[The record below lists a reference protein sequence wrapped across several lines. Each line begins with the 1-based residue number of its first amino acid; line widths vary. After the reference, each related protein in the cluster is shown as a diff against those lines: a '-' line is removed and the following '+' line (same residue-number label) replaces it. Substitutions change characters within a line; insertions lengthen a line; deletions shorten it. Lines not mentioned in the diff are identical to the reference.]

1 MARPQH
7 SNSSSNSLRMT
18 LGAGDGAFVFMH
30 CLATRTL
37 ALLAAIAWATP
48 LPAQTNMS
56 TELDDPYL
64 WLEEVDGARALDF
77 ARVASTRT
85 LAELRERAEFFQ
97 IRDEVRD
104 VLDSRDRIAQV
115 AVHGDHLYN
124 FWQDRAN
131 PRGLWRRTSWAE
143 YRKPQT
149 VWETVLDIDA
159 LARDEKE
166 NWVWK
171 NAQCLPPRGER
182 CLISLSRG
190 GGDAIVVREFDL
202 GKRQFVG
209 DGFLLAEAKSDVEW
223 RDRDTIYVSTDF
235 GPGSMTDS
243 GYPRIVKRWKRGTAL
258 AQAVTI
264 FEGDRTDVGV
274 GAWVDH
280 DVRDGATRITEGVV
294 RSIAFYNSEMFV
306 LRDGAPLRLAVPNDA
321 AAKIVGPW
329 LIVRLRSAWNPGN
342 RSYPAGV
349 LIATKVREFLDG
361 KRTFEVLFE
370 PTARTALQNWSATR
384 NAIVLDVLD
393 NVRSRIWVV
402 TPTDNTWRRQEV
414 ALPSLGAASAR
425 PVDRYESD
433 QVFITYQDFLT
444 PPTLFLGAARQPV
457 EKLKSMPAFFDASRM
472 TVQQLEA
479 KSRDGTSVPYFVVGS
494 SGVKNA
500 PTMLY
505 GYGGFENAL
514 EPFYSGTLGRA
525 WLARGGVLVV
535 ANIRGGGEFGP
546 AWHQAALK
554 EKRQNAF
561 DDFIAIAEDLARR
574 GIAQPRQ
581 IGIRGGSNGG
591 LLVGAAL
598 TQRPELF
605 GAAVAQV
612 PLLDMKRYNKLL
624 AGASWM
630 AEYGDPDVAEQ
641 WAYIAKYS
649 PYQNVRK
656 DARYPPTL
664 FVTSTRDDRVHPAHA
679 RKMFARMREQGHDA
693 WYYENI
699 EGGHGAASNNEQRAL
714 MAAIEYTFL
723 WKHLGGKP

>member
-1 MARPQH
+1 ML
-7 SNSSSNSLRMT
+7 S
-18 LGAGDGAFVFMH
+18 
-30 CLATRTL
+30 
-37 ALLAAIAWATP
+37 AAAWAITS
-48 LPAQTNMS
+48 LAQTPMA
-56 TELDDPYL
+56 TEIDDPYL

-77 ARVASTRT
+77 ARVASART
-85 LAELRERAEFFQ
+85 LSELCDRAEFAQ
-97 IRDEVRD
+97 ISDEVRE
-104 VLDSRDRIAQV
+104 VLDSRDRIAQ
-115 AVHGDHLYN
+115 AGVHGDHLYN

-131 PRGLWRRTSWAE
+131 PRGLWRRTTWAE
-143 YRKPQT
+143 YRKPQP
-149 VWETVLDIDA
+149 VWETVLDVDA
-159 LARDEKE
+159 LARDDKE

-171 NAQCLPPRGER
+171 NAQCLPPRGDQ

-202 GKRQFVG
+202 AKKQFVA
-209 DGFLLAEAKSDVEW
+209 DGFGLSEAKSDVAW
-223 RDRDTIYVSTDF
+223 RDRDTIYIGTDF

-243 GYPRIVKRWKRGTAL
+243 GYPRIVKRWSRGTPL
-258 AQAVTI
+258 SRAVTV
-264 FEGDRTDVGV
+264 FEGQRTDVGV

-280 DVRDGATRITEGVV
+280 DVRDGIARITEGVR
-294 RSIAFYNSEMFV
+294 RSIAFYNGETFV
-306 LRDGAPLRLAVPNDA
+306 LQDGVPVRLAVPNDA
-321 AAKIVGPW
+321 AAVIVGQR
-329 LIVRLRSAWNPGN
+329 LVVRLRSAWDTGG
-342 RSYPAGV
+342 RSYPAGA
-349 LIATKVREFLDG
+349 LIVTSAREFLDG
-361 KRTFEVLFE
+361 KRAFDVLFE
-370 PTARTALQNWSATR
+370 PSARTALQSWSATR
-384 NAIVLDVLD
+384 NTIVLDVLD
-393 NVRSRIWVV
+393 NVRSRLIVM
-402 TPTDNTWRRQEV
+402 TPTSSGWRQQEI

-425 PVDRYESD
+425 PVDRYVSD
-433 QVFITYQDFLT
+433 QVFVTYQDFLT
-444 PPTLFLGAARQPV
+444 PPTLFIGAAGEPV
-457 EKLKSMPAFFDASRM
+457 EMLKSMPAFFDASRM
-472 TVQQLEA
+472 TVQQLEV
-479 KSRDGTSVPYFVVGS
+479 KSRDGTRVPYFVIGERTA
-494 SGVKNA
+494 KNA

-514 EPFYSGTLGRA
+514 EPFYSGGIGRA
-525 WLARGGVLVV
+525 WLARGGTLVV

-554 EKRQNAF
+554 EKRQNTF

-574 GIAQPRQ
+574 GIAQPKQ

-605 GAAVAQV
+605 GAAVALV
-612 PLLDMKRYNKLL
+612 PLLDMRRYNKLL

-630 AEYGDPDVAEQ
+630 AEYGDPDVPDQ

-656 DARYPPTL
+656 EARYPPTL

-714 MAAIEYTFL
+714 MTAIEYTFL
-723 WKHLGGKP
+723 WKHLGGKQ

>member
-1 MARPQH
+1 MRRDVTRVLLLIA
-7 SNSSSNSLRMT
+7 
-18 LGAGDGAFVFMH
+18 GA
-30 CLATRTL
+30 
-37 ALLAAIAWATP
+37 AWVSAV
-48 LPAQTNMS
+48 PAQAAMS
-56 TELDDPYL
+56 NELDDTYL
-64 WLEEVDGARALDF
+64 WLEDVDSARALDF
-77 ARVASTRT
+77 ARAASTRT
-85 LAELRERAEFFQ
+85 LSELRERKEFAQ
-97 IRDEVRD
+97 IRDEVLD
-104 VLDSRDRIAQV
+104 VLDSRERIAHV
-115 AVHGDHLYN
+115 AAHGDHLYN
-124 FWQDRAN
+124 FWQDAAN
-131 PRGLWRRTSWAE
+131 PRGLWRRTTWAE
-143 YRKPQT
+143 YRKPQP
-149 VWETVLDIDA
+149 VWEIVIDVDV

-171 NAQCLPPRGER
+171 NAQCLPPRGNR

-202 GKRQFVG
+202 VNKQFVA
-209 DGFLLAEAKSDVEW
+209 DGFVVPEAKSDVEW
-223 RDRDTIYVSTDF
+223 RDRDTLYVSTDF

-243 GYPRIVKRWKRGTAL
+243 GYPRIVKRWHRGTPL
-258 AQAVTI
+258 TRAVTV
-264 FEGDRTDVGV
+264 FEGQRTDVGV
-274 GAWVDH
+274 DAWVDH
-280 DVRDGATRITEGVV
+280 DVRDGTMLITEGV
-294 RSIAFYNSEMFV
+294 RRLIAFYDGETFV
-306 LRDGAPLRLAVPNDA
+306 LRDGAPVRLAVPNDA
-321 AAKIVGPW
+321 AAQVVGPW
-329 LIVRLRSAWNPGN
+329 LIVRLRSAWNAGG
-342 RSYPAGV
+342 RAYPAGA
-349 LIATKVREFLDG
+349 LIATRTQDFLQG
-361 KRTFEVLFE
+361 KHAFDVLFE
-370 PTARTALQNWSATR
+370 PSARTALQKVWSATR

-393 NVRSRIWVV
+393 NVRSRLFVL
-402 TPTDNTWRRQEV
+402 TPTDSGWQRQEV
-414 ALPSLGAASAR
+414 NLPSLGAASAI
-425 PVDRYESD
+425 PVDRYASD
-433 QVFITYQDFLT
+433 QIFITYQDFLT
-444 PPTLFLGAARQPV
+444 PPTLFVGTAGEPI

-472 TVQQLEA
+472 MVQQFEA
-479 KSRDGTSVPYFVVGS
+479 KSRDGTGVPYFVVGAREA
-494 SGVKNA
+494 KNA
-500 PTMLY
+500 PTILY

-514 EPFYSGTLGRA
+514 EPFYSGGIGRA

-561 DDFIAIAEDLARR
+561 DDFIAIAEDLTRR
-574 GIAQPRQ
+574 GIAKPKQ

-612 PLLDMKRYNKLL
+612 PLLDMKRYSKLL

-630 AEYGDPDVAEQ
+630 AEYGDPDVPEQ

-656 DARYPPTL
+656 QASYPPTL
-664 FVTSTRDDRVHPAHA
+664 FITSTRDDRVHPAHA

-699 EGGHGAASNNEQRAL
+699 EGGHGVASNNEQRAL

>member
-1 MARPQH
+1 M
-7 SNSSSNSLRMT
+7 
-18 LGAGDGAFVFMH
+18 
-30 CLATRTL
+30 
-37 ALLAAIAWATP
+37 
-48 LPAQTNMS
+48 
-56 TELDDPYL
+56 
-64 WLEEVDGARALDF
+64 
-77 ARVASTRT
+77 
-85 LAELRERAEFFQ
+85 
-97 IRDEVRD
+97 
-104 VLDSRDRIAQV
+104 
-115 AVHGDHLYN
+115 
-124 FWQDRAN
+124 
-131 PRGLWRRTSWAE
+131 
-143 YRKPQT
+143 
-149 VWETVLDIDA
+149 
-159 LARDEKE
+159 
-166 NWVWK
+166 
-171 NAQCLPPRGER
+171 
-182 CLISLSRG
+182 
-190 GGDAIVVREFDL
+190 
-202 GKRQFVG
+202 
-209 DGFLLAEAKSDVEW
+209 
-223 RDRDTIYVSTDF
+223 
-235 GPGSMTDS
+235 
-243 GYPRIVKRWKRGTAL
+243 
-258 AQAVTI
+258 
-264 FEGDRTDVGV
+264 
-274 GAWVDH
+274 
-280 DVRDGATRITEGVV
+280 
-294 RSIAFYNSEMFV
+294 
-306 LRDGAPLRLAVPNDA
+306 LRDGVPLRLAVPNDA

-329 LIVRLRSAWNPGN
+329 LIVRLRSAWNIGG
-342 RSYPAGV
+342 RSYPAGA

-370 PTARTALQNWSATR
+370 PTPRTALQNWSATR

-393 NVRSRIWVV
+393 NVQSRVWIM
-402 TPTDNTWRRQEV
+402 TPADNSWRRQEV
-414 ALPSLGAASAR
+414 ALPSWGRECKAGRSLRIRSGLHHVPGFPDAADVVSR
-425 PVDRYESD
+425 RC
-433 QVFITYQDFLT
+433 
-444 PPTLFLGAARQPV
+444 RQPV

-494 SGVKNA
+494 PGVKNA

-505 GYGGFENAL
+505 GYGGFENAI
-514 EPFYSGTLGRA
+514 EPFYSGALGRA

-574 GIAQPRQ
+574 GIAQPKQ

-591 LLVGAAL
+591 CWSGAAL

-714 MAAIEYTFL
+714 MAAIEYTFCGST
-723 WKHLGGKP
+723 WEQWGASREPSARPPEGGLAPALAGRRAAPRVHRSKPRCARSRLRSPAGRTFCG

>member
-1 MARPQH
+1 MSRFA
-7 SNSSSNSLRMT
+7 T
-18 LGAGDGAFVFMH
+18 GVFV
-30 CLATRTL
+30 
-37 ALLAAIAWATP
+37 LLSAAAWATT
-48 LPAQTNMS
+48 LLAQTPMS
-56 TELDDPYL
+56 AEHDDPYL

-77 ARVASTRT
+77 ARNASART
-85 LAELRERAEFFQ
+85 LSELRERAEFAQ
-97 IRDEVRD
+97 ILDEVRE

-115 AVHGDHLYN
+115 SVHGDYLYN

-131 PRGLWRRTSWAE
+131 PRGVWRRTTWAE
-143 YRKPQT
+143 YRKPQP
-149 VWETVLDIDA
+149 VWETVLNVDA
-159 LARDEKE
+159 LARGDKE

-171 NAQCLPPRGER
+171 NAQCLPPRADQ

-202 GKRQFVG
+202 AKKQFVA
-209 DGFLLAEAKSDVEW
+209 DGFVLSEAKSEVDW

-243 GYPRIVKRWKRGTAL
+243 GYPRIVKRWSRGMPL
-258 AQAVTI
+258 AQAVTV
-264 FEGDRTDVGV
+264 FEGQRTDVGV
-274 GAWVDH
+274 SAWVDH
-280 DVRDGATRITEGVV
+280 DVRDGASRLTEGVR
-294 RSIAFYNSEMFV
+294 RSIAFYNAETFV
-306 LRDGAPLRLAVPNDA
+306 LRNGAPMRLTVPNDA
-321 AAKIVGPW
+321 TAQIVGLR
-329 LIVRLRSAWNPGN
+329 LIVRLRSAWDIGG
-342 RSYPAGV
+342 RTYPAGALLV
-349 LIATKVREFLDG
+349 TDAREFLDG
-361 KRTFEVLFE
+361 KRSFDVLFE
-370 PTARTALQNWSATR
+370 PSARTALQNWAATR
-384 NAIVLDVLD
+384 NSIVLDVLD
-393 NVRSRIWVV
+393 NVRSRIWMM
-402 TPTDNTWRRQEV
+402 TPADNGWSRQEI

-425 PVDRYESD
+425 PVDRYTSD
-433 QVFITYQDFLT
+433 QVFVTYQDFLT
-444 PPTLFLGAARQPV
+444 PPTLFMGVPGEPV
-457 EKLKSMPAFFDASRM
+457 EKLKAMPAFFDASRM
-472 TVQQLEA
+472 YVQQLEA
-479 KSRDGTSVPYFVVGS
+479 KSRDGTGVPYFVVGQH
-494 SGVKNA
+494 GVKNV

-514 EPFYSGTLGRA
+514 EPFYSGALGRA
-525 WLARGGVLVV
+525 WLARGGVLVI

-561 DDFIAIAEDLARR
+561 DDFIAIGEDLARR
-574 GIAQPRQ
+574 GIAQPQQ
-581 IGIRGGSNGG
+581 IGVRGGSNGG

-605 GAAVAQV
+605 GAAVAQE

-630 AEYGDPDVAEQ
+630 AEYGDPDVPEQ

-714 MAAIEYTFL
+714 MTAIEYTFL

>member
-1 MARPQH
+1 MG
-7 SNSSSNSLRMT
+7 S
-18 LGAGDGAFVFMH
+18 GAHNGAFVCMRRA
-30 CLATRTL
+30 ATRIL
-37 ALLAAIAWATP
+37 FLIAGAAWVTT
-48 LPAQTNMS
+48 LPAQTAMS
-56 TELDDPYL
+56 NELDDPYL

-77 ARVASTRT
+77 ARAASTRT
-85 LAELRERAEFFQ
+85 LSELRDRAEFAQ

-104 VLDSRDRIAQV
+104 VLDSRERIAQA
-115 AVHGDHLYN
+115 AVHDDHLYN

-131 PRGLWRRTSWAE
+131 PRGLWRRTTWAE
-143 YRKPQT
+143 YRKTQSA
-149 VWETVLDIDA
+149 WETVLDVDTF
-159 LARDEKE
+159 ARDEKE

-171 NAQCLPPRGER
+171 NAQCLPPSGDR

-190 GGDAIVVREFDL
+190 GGDAVVVREFDL
-202 GKRQFVG
+202 VKKQFVG
-209 DGFLLAEAKSDVEW
+209 DGFALPEAKSDVDW

-235 GPGSMTDS
+235 GAGSLTDS
-243 GYPRIVKRWKRGTAL
+243 GYPRIVKRWSRGTPL
-258 AQAVTI
+258 AQAVTV
-264 FEGDRTDVGV
+264 FEGQRTDVGV

-280 DVRDGATRITEGVV
+280 DVRDGTTRVTEGVR
-294 RSIAFYNSEMFV
+294 RSIAFYNGETFV
-306 LRDGAPLRLAVPNDA
+306 LRDGVPVRLAVPNDA
-321 AAKIVGPW
+321 AAQIVGPW
-329 LIVRLRSAWNPGN
+329 LVLRLRTAWDIGG
-342 RSYPAGV
+342 RSYPAGA
-349 LIATKVREFLDG
+349 LIAAKTQEFLDG
-361 KRTFEVLFE
+361 KRAFEVLFE
-370 PTARTALQNWSATR
+370 PTARTALQRDWSVTR
-384 NAIVLDVLD
+384 NTIVLDVLD
-393 NVRSRIWVV
+393 NVRSRLWVL
-402 TPTDNTWRRQEV
+402 TPSSSGWRREEI
-414 ALPSLGAASAR
+414 ALPPLGAANAR
-425 PVDRYESD
+425 PLDRYASD
-433 QVFITYQDFLT
+433 QLFITYQDFLT
-444 PPTLFLGAARQPV
+444 PPTLFVGAAGQPI
-457 EKLKSMPAFFDASRM
+457 EKLKSTPAFFDASHM

-479 KSRDGTSVPYFVVGS
+479 ASRDGTRVPYFVIGPA
-494 SGVKNA
+494 GVKNA

-514 EPFYSGTLGRA
+514 EPFYSGALGRA
-525 WLARGGVLVV
+525 WLARGGVLVI

-554 EKRQNAF
+554 ERRQNAF
-561 DDFIAIAEDLARR
+561 DDFIAIGEDLARR
-574 GIAQPRQ
+574 GIAQPKQ

-612 PLLDMKRYNKLL
+612 PLLDMERYSKLL
-624 AGASWM
+624 AGASWV
-630 AEYGDPDVAEQ
+630 AEYGDPHVPEH

-714 MAAIEYTFL
+714 MTAIEYTFL

>member
-1 MARPQH
+1 MMFA
-7 SNSSSNSLRMT
+7 M
-18 LGAGDGAFVFMH
+18 
-30 CLATRTL
+30 
-37 ALLAAIAWATP
+37 ALL
-48 LPAQTNMS
+48 
-56 TELDDPYL
+56 
-64 WLEEVDGARALDF
+64 
-77 ARVASTRT
+77 
-85 LAELRERAEFFQ
+85 
-97 IRDEVRD
+97 
-104 VLDSRDRIAQV
+104 
-115 AVHGDHLYN
+115 
-124 FWQDRAN
+124 
-131 PRGLWRRTSWAE
+131 
-143 YRKPQT
+143 
-149 VWETVLDIDA
+149 
-159 LARDEKE
+159 
-166 NWVWK
+166 
-171 NAQCLPPRGER
+171 
-182 CLISLSRG
+182 
-190 GGDAIVVREFDL
+190 
-202 GKRQFVG
+202 
-209 DGFLLAEAKSDVEW
+209 
-223 RDRDTIYVSTDF
+223 
-235 GPGSMTDS
+235 GSPKA
-243 GYPRIVKRWKRGTAL
+243 Y
-258 AQAVTI
+258 
-264 FEGDRTDVGV
+264 
-274 GAWVDH
+274 
-280 DVRDGATRITEGVV
+280 V
-294 RSIAFYNSEMFV
+294 RSIAFYNSETFV

-329 LIVRLRSAWNPGN
+329 LIVRLRSAWNTGN
-342 RSYPAGV
+342 RSYPAGA

-370 PTARTALQNWSATR
+370 PTPRAALQNWSATR

-393 NVRSRIWVV
+393 NVQSRVWIM
-402 TPTDNTWRRQEV
+402 TPADNSWRRQEV

-494 SGVKNA
+494 PGVKNA

-723 WKHLGGKP
+723 WKHLGGK

>member
-1 MARPQH
+1 MNRLVTRA
-7 SNSSSNSLRMT
+7 SVL
-18 LGAGDGAFVFMH
+18 LGALV
-30 CLATRTL
+30 
-37 ALLAAIAWATP
+37 WATLP
-48 LPAQTNMS
+48 LAQTPMS
-56 TELDDPYL
+56 TELADPYL
-64 WLEEVDGARALDF
+64 WLEEVDGVRALDF

-85 LAELRERAEFFQ
+85 LSELRERREFAQ
-97 IRDEVRD
+97 IRDEVRE

-115 AVHGDHLYN
+115 VVHGEHLYN

-131 PRGLWRRTSWAE
+131 PRGLWRRTTWDE
-143 YRKPQT
+143 YRKPQPA
-149 VWETVLDIDA
+149 WETVLDVDA

-182 CLISLSRG
+182 CLLSLSRG

-202 GKRQFVG
+202 GQKQFVA
-209 DGFLLAEAKSDVEW
+209 DGFALAEAKSDVDW

-235 GPGSMTDS
+235 GAGSMTDS
-243 GYPRIVKRWKRGTAL
+243 GYPRIVRRWSRGTPL
-258 AQAVTI
+258 AQAVTV
-264 FEGDRTDVGV
+264 FEGQRTDVGAS
-274 GAWVDH
+274 AWVDH
-280 DVRDGATRITEGVV
+280 DVRDGITRITEGVR
-294 RSIAFYNSEMFV
+294 RSIAFYNGETFV
-306 LRDGAPLRLAVPNDA
+306 LRDGAPVRLDVPNDA
-321 AAKIVGPW
+321 AAQIVGPW
-329 LIVRLRSAWNPGN
+329 LVVRLRSAWNVGG
-342 RSYPAGV
+342 RSYPVGA
-349 LIATKVREFLDG
+349 LIVTSAHDFLSG
-361 KRTFEVLFE
+361 RRAFEVLFE
-370 PTARTALQNWSATR
+370 PTARTALQSWSATR
-384 NAIVLDVLD
+384 NTIVLDVLD
-393 NVRSRIWVV
+393 NVRSRLWVM
-402 TPTDNTWRRQEV
+402 TPGDGGWRSLEI
-414 ALPSLGAASAR
+414 ALPSLGAANAR
-425 PVDRYESD
+425 AVDRFASD

-444 PPTLFLGAARQPV
+444 PPTLFIGVASEPV
-457 EKLKSMPAFFDASRM
+457 QALKSMPAFFDASRM
-472 TVQQLEA
+472 AVQQLDVR
-479 KSRDGTSVPYFVVGS
+479 SRDGTRVPYFVIGQR
-494 SGVKNA
+494 GVRNA

-514 EPFYSGTLGRA
+514 EPFYSGALGRA
-525 WLARGGVLVV
+525 WLARGGVLVI

-561 DDFIAIAEDLARR
+561 DDFIAIGEDLARR
-574 GIAQPRQ
+574 GIAQPKQ

-630 AEYGDPDVAEQ
+630 AEYGDPDVPDQ

-723 WKHLGGKP
+723 WKHLGGKQ

>member
-1 MARPQH
+1 MGFGAR
-7 SNSSSNSLRMT
+7 N
-18 LGAGDGAFVFMH
+18 GAIVCMRRA
-30 CLATRTL
+30 ATRIL
-37 ALLAAIAWATP
+37 FLIAGAAWVTT
-48 LPAQTNMS
+48 LPAQTAMS
-56 TELDDPYL
+56 NELDDPYL

-77 ARVASTRT
+77 ARAASTRT
-85 LAELRERAEFFQ
+85 LSELRGRAEFAQ
-97 IRDEVRD
+97 IRDEVRA
-104 VLDSRDRIAQV
+104 VLDSRERIAQAV
-115 AVHGDHLYN
+115 AYGDHLYN

-131 PRGLWRRTSWAE
+131 PRGLWRRTTWVE

-149 VWETVLDIDA
+149 VWETVLDVDA

-171 NAQCLPPRGER
+171 NAQCLPPNGDR

-190 GGDAIVVREFDL
+190 GGDAVVVREFDL
-202 GKRQFVG
+202 VKKNFVS
-209 DGFLLAEAKSDVEW
+209 DGFVVPEAKSEVDW

-235 GPGSMTDS
+235 GAGSLTDS
-243 GYPRIVKRWKRGTAL
+243 GYPRIVKRWSRGTPL
-258 AQAVTI
+258 AQAVTV
-264 FEGDRTDVGV
+264 FEGTRTDVGV
-274 GAWVDH
+274 SAWVDH
-280 DVRDGATRITEGVV
+280 DVRDGTTRVTEGVR
-294 RSIAFYNSEMFV
+294 RSIAFYNGETFV
-306 LRDGAPLRLAVPNDA
+306 LRDGVPVRLAVPNDA
-321 AAKIVGPW
+321 AAQIVGPW
-329 LIVRLRSAWNPGN
+329 LVLRLRTAWDIGG
-342 RSYPAGV
+342 RSYPAGG
-349 LIATKVREFLDG
+349 LIAAKTQEFLDG
-361 KRTFEVLFE
+361 KRAFEVLFE
-370 PTARTALQNWSATR
+370 PTARTALQRDWSVTR
-384 NAIVLDVLD
+384 NTIVLDVLD
-393 NVRSRIWVV
+393 NVRSRLWVL
-402 TPTDNTWRRQEV
+402 TPSSSGWRREEI
-414 ALPSLGAASAR
+414 ALPSLGAANAR
-425 PVDRYESD
+425 PVDRYASD
-433 QVFITYQDFLT
+433 QLFITYQDFLT
-444 PPTLFLGAARQPV
+444 PPTLFVGAAGLPI
-457 EKLKSMPAFFDASRM
+457 EKLKSTPAFFDASHM

-479 KSRDGTSVPYFVVGS
+479 ASRDGTRVPYFVIGPA
-494 SGVKNA
+494 GVKNA

-505 GYGGFENAL
+505 GYGGFENAI
-514 EPFYSGTLGRA
+514 ESFYSGALGRA
-525 WLARGGVLVV
+525 WLARGGVLVI

-561 DDFIAIAEDLARR
+561 DDFIAIGEDLARR
-574 GIAQPRQ
+574 GIAQPKQ

-612 PLLDMKRYNKLL
+612 PLLDMKRYSKLL

-630 AEYGDPDVAEQ
+630 AEYGDPVVPEQ

-649 PYQNVRK
+649 PYQNSRK

-723 WKHLGGKP
+723 WKHLGGNP

>member
-1 MARPQH
+1 MQRAASRF
-7 SNSSSNSLRMT
+7 L
-18 LGAGDGAFVFMH
+18 F
-30 CLATRTL
+30 
-37 ALLAAIAWATP
+37 LLAGVACVAV
-48 LPAQTNMS
+48 LPAQTAMS
-56 TELDDPYL
+56 NELDDPYL

-77 ARVASTRT
+77 ARAASTRT
-85 LAELRERAEFFQ
+85 LSELRERNEFAQ

-104 VLDSRDRIAQV
+104 VLDSRERIAQA

-131 PRGLWRRTSWAE
+131 PRGLWRRTTWAE

-149 VWETVLDIDA
+149 HWETVLDVDA

-171 NAQCLPPRGER
+171 NAQCLPPRGDR

-190 GGDAIVVREFDL
+190 GGDAVVVREFDL
-202 GKRQFVG
+202 ASKQFVS
-209 DGFLLAEAKSDVEW
+209 DGFVLPEAKSDVDW

-243 GYPRIVKRWKRGTAL
+243 GYPRIVKRWNRGAPL
-258 AQAVTI
+258 GQAVTV
-264 FEGDRTDVGV
+264 FEGQRTDVGAS
-274 GAWVDH
+274 AWVDH
-280 DVRDGATRITEGVV
+280 DVRDGVTRVTEGV
-294 RSIAFYNSEMFV
+294 RRAIAFYNSETFV
-306 LRDGAPLRLAVPNDA
+306 LRDGAPVRLPVPDDA
-321 AAKIVGPW
+321 AAQIVGPW
-329 LIVRLRSAWNPGN
+329 LIVRLRSAWNTGG
-342 RSYPAGV
+342 RSFAAGA
-349 LIATKVREFLDG
+349 LIAANAGEFLNG
-361 KRTFEVLFE
+361 KRVFGVLFE
-370 PTARTALQNWSATR
+370 PTARSALQNWSATR
-384 NAIVLDVLD
+384 TAIVLDVLD
-393 NVRSRIWVV
+393 NVQGRVWIM
-402 TPTDNTWRRQEV
+402 TPSDNGWSRQEI

-444 PPTLFLGAARQPV
+444 PPTLFIGTAKQPA
-457 EKLKSMPAFFDASRM
+457 EKLKSMPALFDASRM
-472 TVQQLEA
+472 AVQQFEA
-479 KSRDGTSVPYFVVGS
+479 NSRDGTGVPYFVVGAR
-494 SGVKNA
+494 GVKNA

-514 EPFYSGTLGRA
+514 EPFYSGALGRG
-525 WLARGGVLVV
+525 WLARGGVLVI

-574 GIAQPRQ
+574 GFAQPEQ

-612 PLLDMKRYNKLL
+612 PLLDMRRYNKLL

-630 AEYGDPDVAEQ
+630 AEYGDPDVPEQ

>member
-1 MARPQH
+1 MRRA
-7 SNSSSNSLRMT
+7 
-18 LGAGDGAFVFMH
+18 
-30 CLATRTL
+30 ATRIL
-37 ALLAAIAWATP
+37 FLIAGAAWVAA
-48 LPAQTNMS
+48 LPAQTAMS
-56 TELDDPYL
+56 NELDDPYL
-64 WLEEVDGARALDF
+64 WLEEVDGARVLDF
-77 ARVASTRT
+77 ARAASTRT
-85 LAELRERAEFFQ
+85 LSELRGRAEFPQ

-104 VLDSRDRIAQV
+104 VLDSRERIAQA
-115 AVHGDHLYN
+115 AVHGDYLYN

-131 PRGLWRRTSWAE
+131 PRGVWRRTTWAE

-149 VWETVLDIDA
+149 AWETVLDVDA
-159 LARDEKE
+159 LALGEKE

-171 NAQCLPPRGER
+171 NAQCLPPRGDR

-202 GKRQFVG
+202 AKKQFVS
-209 DGFLLAEAKSDVEW
+209 DGFVLSEAKSDVDW
-223 RDRDTIYVSTDF
+223 RDRDTIYVGTDF
-235 GPGSMTDS
+235 GPGTMTDS
-243 GYPRIVKRWKRGTAL
+243 GYPRIVKRWKRGTPL
-258 AQAVTI
+258 GQAVTV
-264 FEGDRTDVGV
+264 FEGQRTDVGAS
-274 GAWVDH
+274 AWVDH
-280 DVRDGATRITEGVV
+280 DVRDGVTRITEGFRRAV
-294 RSIAFYNSEMFV
+294 AFYNSETFV
-306 LRDGAPLRLAVPNDA
+306 VRDGTPLRLAVPDDA
-321 AAKIVGPW
+321 AAQIIGPW
-329 LIVRLRSAWNPGN
+329 LIVRLRSLWNIEG
-342 RSYPAGV
+342 RSYPSGA
-349 LIATKVREFLDG
+349 LIAANAQQFMNG
-361 KRTFEVLFE
+361 KRAFDVLFE
-370 PTARTALQNWSATR
+370 PTAHSALQNWAATR
-384 NAIVLDVLD
+384 NTIVLDVLD
-393 NVRSRIWVV
+393 NVQSRMWVM
-402 TPTDNTWRRQEV
+402 TPSDNGWRREEI

-444 PPTLFLGAARQPV
+444 PPTLLIGGARQPT

-472 TVQQLEA
+472 TVQQLQA
-479 KSRDGTSVPYFVVGS
+479 RSRDGTSVPYFVVGRP
-494 SGVKNA
+494 GLKNA

-514 EPFYSGTLGRA
+514 EPFYSGGIGRA

-546 AWHQAALK
+546 SWHQAALK
-554 EKRQNAF
+554 ERRQNAF
-561 DDFIAIAEDLARR
+561 DDFIAIGEDLARR
-574 GIAQPRQ
+574 GIAQPKQ

-612 PLLDMKRYNKLL
+612 PLLDMKRYSKLL

-630 AEYGDPDVAEQ
+630 AEYGDPDVPEQ

-656 DARYPPTL
+656 EAIYPPTL

-693 WYYENI
+693 WYYENM
-699 EGGHGAASNNEQRAL
+699 EGGHGVASNNEQRAL

-723 WKHLGGKP
+723 WKHLGGTS

>member
-1 MARPQH
+1 
-7 SNSSSNSLRMT
+7 
-18 LGAGDGAFVFMH
+18 
-30 CLATRTL
+30 
-37 ALLAAIAWATP
+37 
-48 LPAQTNMS
+48 MS

-64 WLEEVDGARALDF
+64 WLEEIDGPRALDF

-85 LAELRERAEFFQ
+85 LSELRERTEFAE
-97 IRDEVRD
+97 IRDEVRE
-104 VLDSRDRIAQV
+104 VLDSRDRIAQIG
-115 AVHGDHLYN
+115 VHGDHLYN

-131 PRGLWRRTSWAE
+131 PRGLWRRTTWAE
-143 YRKPQT
+143 YRKPQP
-149 VWETVLDIDA
+149 VWETVLDVDA
-159 LARDEKE
+159 LARDDKE

-171 NAQCLPPRGER
+171 NAQCLPPRGDQ

-202 GKRQFVG
+202 ARKQFVA
-209 DGFLLAEAKSDVEW
+209 DGFGLPEGKSDVVW
-223 RDRDTIYVSTDF
+223 RDRDTIYVGTDF
-235 GPGSMTDS
+235 GAGSITDS
-243 GYPRIVKRWKRGTAL
+243 GYPRVVKRWSRGTPL
-258 AQAVTI
+258 AQAVTV
-264 FEGDRTDVGV
+264 FEGQRTDVGAS
-274 GAWVDH
+274 AWVDH
-280 DVRDGATRITEGVV
+280 DVRDGAARITEGIR
-294 RSIAFYNSEMFV
+294 RSIAFYNGETFV
-306 LRDGAPLRLAVPNDA
+306 LRDGAPVRLAVPNDA
-321 AAKIVGPW
+321 TAAVVGER
-329 LIVRLRSAWNPGN
+329 LVVRLRSAWDIGG
-342 RSYPAGV
+342 RSYPGGALLV
-349 LIATKVREFLDG
+349 TNAREFLDG
-361 KRTFEVLFE
+361 KRAFDVLFE
-370 PTARTALQNWSATR
+370 PGAHTALQSWSATR
-384 NAIVLDVLD
+384 SSVVLDVLD
-393 NVRSRIWVV
+393 NVRSRLWVM
-402 TPTDNTWRRQEV
+402 TPSAAGWQRKEI

-425 PVDRYESD
+425 AVDRYTSD
-433 QVFITYQDFLT
+433 QVFVTYQDFLT
-444 PPTLFLGAARQPV
+444 PPTLFIGAAGEPV
-457 EKLKSMPAFFDASRM
+457 ETLKSMPAFFDASRM
-472 TVQQLEA
+472 AVQQLEV
-479 KSRDGTSVPYFVVGS
+479 KSRDGTRVPYFVIGER
-494 SGVKNA
+494 GVKNA

-514 EPFYSGTLGRA
+514 EPFYSGALGRA
-525 WLARGGVLVV
+525 WLARGGVLVI

-554 EKRQNAF
+554 DKRQNAF
-561 DDFIAIAEDLARR
+561 DDFIAIGEDLARR
-574 GIAQPRQ
+574 GIAQPKQ

-612 PLLDMKRYNKLL
+612 PLLDMRRYNKLL

-630 AEYGDPDVAEQ
+630 AEYGDPDVPEQ

-714 MAAIEYTFL
+714 MTAIEYTFL

>member
-1 MARPQH
+1 MNRF
-7 SNSSSNSLRMT
+7 
-18 LGAGDGAFVFMH
+18 AFRALV
-30 CLATRTL
+30 
-37 ALLAAIAWATP
+37 LLAAVGGTP
-48 LPAQTNMS
+48 MLTAQTPMP
-56 TELDDPYL
+56 TEPLDPYL

-77 ARVASTRT
+77 ARAASTRT
-85 LAELRERAEFFQ
+85 LSELKERAEFLK
-97 IRDEVRD
+97 IRDEVRE

-131 PRGLWRRTSWAE
+131 PRGLWRRTTWSE
-143 YRKPQT
+143 YRKPQP
-149 VWETVLDIDA
+149 VWETVLDVDA

-171 NAQCLPPRGER
+171 NAQCLPPRADR

-202 GKRQFVG
+202 AKRQFVAE
-209 DGFLLAEAKSDVEW
+209 GFVLAEAKSDVEW
-223 RDRDTIYVSTDF
+223 RDRDTIYVGTDF
-235 GPGSMTDS
+235 GPGSLTDS
-243 GYPRIVKRWKRGTAL
+243 GYPRIVKRWSRGTPL
-258 AQAVTI
+258 TQAVTV
-264 FEGDRTDVGV
+264 FEGQKTDVGV

-280 DVRDGATRITEGVV
+280 EVRDGLTQISEGVH
-294 RSIAFYNSEMFV
+294 RAIAFYNSETFV
-306 LRDGAPLRLAVPNDA
+306 LRDGAPVRLALPNDSA
-321 AAKIVGPW
+321 AQIVGSR
-329 LIVRLRSAWNPGN
+329 LIVRLRSAWNTGG
-342 RSYPAGV
+342 RSYPAGA
-349 LIATKVREFLDG
+349 LIVTSVREFLEGARAFD
-361 KRTFEVLFE
+361 VLFE
-370 PTARTALQNWSATR
+370 PTGRTALQNWSPTH

-393 NVRSRIWVV
+393 NVRSRVWVL
-402 TPTDNTWRRQEV
+402 TPAPTGWRRREIS
-414 ALPSLGAASAR
+414 LPSLGAASAR
-425 PVDRYESD
+425 PVDRYTSD
-433 QVFITYQDFLT
+433 QVFVTYQDFLM
-444 PPTLFLGAARQPV
+444 PPTLFIGDAGAPL

-472 TVQQLEA
+472 TVQQFEA
-479 KSRDGTSVPYFVVGS
+479 TSRDSTRVPYFVIGR

-514 EPFYSGTLGRA
+514 EPFYSGALGRA
-525 WLARGGVLVV
+525 WLARGGVLVI

-561 DDFIAIAEDLARR
+561 DDFIAIGEDLVRR
-574 GIAQPRQ
+574 GIAQPKQ

-612 PLLDMKRYNKLL
+612 PLLDMRRYNKLL

-630 AEYGDPDVAEQ
+630 AEYGDPDVPEQ

-656 DARYPPTL
+656 EVRYPPTL

-679 RKMFARMREQGHDA
+679 RKMFARMQEQGHDA

-723 WKHLGGKP
+723 WKHLGDKQ

>member
-1 MARPQH
+1 MNRF
-7 SNSSSNSLRMT
+7 
-18 LGAGDGAFVFMH
+18 AFRALV
-30 CLATRTL
+30 
-37 ALLAAIAWATP
+37 LLAAVGGTP
-48 LPAQTNMS
+48 MLTAQTPMP
-56 TELDDPYL
+56 TEPLDPYL

-77 ARVASTRT
+77 ARAASTRT
-85 LAELRERAEFFQ
+85 LSELKERAEFLK
-97 IRDEVRD
+97 IRDEVRE
-104 VLDSRDRIAQV
+104 VLDSLDRIAQV

-131 PRGLWRRTSWAE
+131 PRGLWRRTTWSE
-143 YRKPQT
+143 YRKPQP
-149 VWETVLDIDA
+149 VWETVLDVDA

-171 NAQCLPPRGER
+171 NAQCLPPRADR

-202 GKRQFVG
+202 AKRQFVAE
-209 DGFLLAEAKSDVEW
+209 GFVLAEAKSDVEW
-223 RDRDTIYVSTDF
+223 RDHDTIYVGTDF
-235 GPGSMTDS
+235 GPGSLTDS
-243 GYPRIVKRWKRGTAL
+243 GYPRIVKRWSRGTPL
-258 AQAVTI
+258 TQAVTV
-264 FEGDRTDVGV
+264 FEGQKTDVGV

-280 DVRDGATRITEGVV
+280 EVRDGLTQISEGVH
-294 RSIAFYNSEMFV
+294 RAIAFYNSETFV
-306 LRDGAPLRLAVPNDA
+306 LRDGAPVRLALPNDSA
-321 AAKIVGPW
+321 AQIVGSR
-329 LIVRLRSAWNPGN
+329 LIVRLRSAWNTGG
-342 RSYPAGV
+342 RSYPAGA
-349 LIATKVREFLDG
+349 LIVTSVREFLEGARAFD
-361 KRTFEVLFE
+361 VLFE
-370 PTARTALQNWSATR
+370 PTGRTALQNWSPTH

-393 NVRSRIWVV
+393 NVRSRVWVL
-402 TPTDNTWRRQEV
+402 TPAPTGWRRREIT
-414 ALPSLGAASAR
+414 LPSLGAANAR
-425 PVDRYESD
+425 PVDRYTSD
-433 QVFITYQDFLT
+433 QVFVTYQDFLM
-444 PPTLFLGAARQPV
+444 PPTLFIGDAGAPL

-472 TVQQLEA
+472 TVQQFEA
-479 KSRDGTSVPYFVVGS
+479 TSRDSTRVPYFVIGR

-514 EPFYSGTLGRA
+514 EPFYSGALGRA
-525 WLARGGVLVV
+525 WLARGGVLVI

-561 DDFIAIAEDLARR
+561 DDFIAIGEDLVRR
-574 GIAQPRQ
+574 GIAQPKQ

-612 PLLDMKRYNKLL
+612 PLLDMRRYNKLL

-630 AEYGDPDVAEQ
+630 AEYGDPDVPEQ

-656 DARYPPTL
+656 EVRYPPTL

-679 RKMFARMREQGHDA
+679 RKMFARMQEQGHDA

-723 WKHLGGKP
+723 WKHLGDRQ